1 MAGRDDGCICGGT
14 VIVREF
20 GSGGLSH
27 HFCIGFFGGRGAT
40 QSYDF
45 TCPPELRGRRNLSLV
60 EAYSA
65 GGGDEKG
72 SWRKL

>member
-1 MAGRDDGCICGGT
+1 MAGRDDRCIRGGT

-40 QSYDF
+40 QSYYLA
-45 TCPPELRGRRNLSLV
+45 CPPQPRGWRTLSVVMV
-60 EAYSA
+60 EA
-65 GGGDEKG
+65 K
-72 SWRKL
+72 K